1 MDDILAYVIVLAV
14 GIVIGIWAANLFH
27 RVMIKIVLKDMGI
40 DSNAKLKQFTEEIQE
55 DLRKRDPEAY
65 AALMRDIAEDREQEV
80 VRVRL
85 EAHQGILFAYR
96 ESDSQFLGQGN
107 TREDLIKSMGHR
119 FKNVTVEIT
128 NAELMKDF
136 T

>member
-14 GIVIGIWAANLFH
+14 GIVVGIWAANVFH
-27 RVMIKIVLKDMGI
+27 RVMIKMVLKEMGI
-40 DSNAKLKQFTEEIQE
+40 DSHEKLKKFTTELQE

-65 AALMRDIAEDREQEV
+65 AALMRDIAEEREQEV
-80 VRVRL
+80 IRVRL
-85 EAHQGILFAYR
+85 EQHQGILFAYR

-119 FKNVTVEIT
+119 FKNVTIEIT